1 MFPFLQR
8 LPTEGSEFPLYL
20 SSFYSAVKFWN
31 FYFRKEFGG
40 MGTEIQA
47 NACRTPYYSAMD
59 LDGNSSNC
67 PKSVYQDDQ
76 SVKNGQYHHLPMS
89 EQSTNGYLKYDI
101 EVVRQ
106 TILKHESI
114 FRNQLQ
120 ELHRLYTRQRDL
132 VNEIKSGGLDK
143 DHMKAEKSRSSSHF
157 TPLPPEESKRTQNIP
172 HSSSLHSA
180 VGHLS
185 TSGPSTGQS
194 PLSFTAGKSML
205 ICSSFQGTGSL
216 KNVEPIISN
225 SMFLERTFDLETSV
239 SNSVG
244 NLGNVTCCV
253 NADGSVNADS
263 GFHLSKDFFL
273 NSIDGKRNGGSSLDN
288 LQCRSERNGKGPLTN
303 DSNAGKMKSNGHS
316 SIGGVCLG
324 NSPTSFQ
331 SVLAEPRNDFSTH
344 CPPEEHKSAARRK
357 KTLFGFEIS
366 EGNDDQLGAASNM
379 SNQTIKTDSVNS
391 ELLYASLWTKTCST
405 LGQKV
410 RSLQEDHRI
419 VTSEQSRWV
428 ANSPMQQFAV
438 GNMNDRNNE
447 RANAGLENEKSC
459 LDIFGYPS
467 QLNSKEL
474 DGCFPIGFDSIKMP
488 DQCVESDPVK
498 CFKGSDCTSSKL
510 QDFLKTDSEQSENF
524 QKKAIP
530 QHYPMVVDCQIKQ
543 ESPEGKLPW
552 FLRKPQY
559 SGEQNKER
567 KNSYFM
573 NLDSLKDYSHQ
584 FFNRNKIADDSSQ
597 TLNTKCETSSPM
609 AVADTEGSIIKVSDG
624 TDAKKVLGFP
634 ISNMFCISRD
644 QIFGGSLMKNSSG
657 VGSDSAEKVLKDK
670 AVLINQLETEDFVL
684 QKGLNNYIS
693 GFRHH
698 IDLNL
703 SLDEEEAPLAPS
715 IPPAI
720 VKIATTE
727 IDLEA
732 PAVIDSEADASPKRA
747 DLRRTEVSLG
757 KSEEPF
763 EECVKVAAEAIIA
776 ISLSGKK
783 ILVDDCTCE
792 PLEAASRDSL
802 EWFAGIISAQ
812 YGNNKIM
819 VEEVSGDGAR
829 DEESIP
835 DCMDYFEFMTLKLKD
850 MKDDHYHCKP
860 TVLDNKDVEETGAAI
875 LRKGPRRGQ
884 ARRGRHDFQR
894 DILPG
899 LVTLSRHEVTED
911 LQTFE
916 ELLKAKGCS
925 VESSLSLRNASKN
938 VRGKKR
944 TRCPTISPT
953 KKAAGS
959 TPTEQSICRD
969 LSLEERSLTGW
980 GKKD

>member
-1 MFPFLQR
+1 MHVSHDKMVLVGGPGYQTLIK
-8 LPTEGSEFPLYL
+8 PTTYVWKAIKSQQLVKNVAINDVKLWTFE
-20 SSFYSAVKFWN
+20 AVLEIDNKFN
-31 FYFRKEFGG
+31 KEIRI
-40 MGTEIQA
+40 GTEIQA
-47 NACRTPYYSAMD
+47 NACLTQYYSAMD

-67 PKSVYQDDQ
+67 TKSVYQDDQ
-76 SVKNGQYHHLPMS
+76 SVKNGKYHHLPMS
-89 EQSTNGYLKYDI
+89 EKSTNGYLKYDI

-120 ELHRLYTRQRDL
+120 ELHRLYTRHRDL
-132 VNEIKSGGLDK
+132 MNEIKSGGLHK

-157 TPLPPEESKRTQNIP
+157 SPLPPEEAKRTQNIP
-172 HSSSLHSA
+172 HSSSLHSV

-194 PLSFTAGKSML
+194 PLSFTA
-205 ICSSFQGTGSL
+205 
-216 KNVEPIISN
+216 
-225 SMFLERTFDLETSV
+225 
-239 SNSVG
+239 
-244 NLGNVTCCV
+244 
-253 NADGSVNADS
+253 DS

-273 NSIDGKRNGGSSLDN
+273 NSMDGKGNGGSSLSN

-316 SIGGVCLG
+316 SIGGFCLG
-324 NSPTSFQ
+324 NSPTAFQ

-357 KTLFGFEIS
+357 NTLFGVEIS
-366 EGNDDQLGAASNM
+366 EGNDNQLGAASNM
-379 SNQTIKTDSVNS
+379 SNQNLKTDSVNS
-391 ELLYASLWTKTCST
+391 ESLYASLWTKTCST

-419 VTSEQSRWV
+419 VTSEQSRWI
-428 ANSPMQQFAV
+428 ANSPMQLFAV
-438 GNMNDRNNE
+438 GNVNDRNNE

-459 LDIFGYPS
+459 LDIFRCPS

-474 DGCFPIGFDSIKMP
+474 DGCFSIGFDSIKMP
-488 DQCVESDPVK
+488 DQCAESDPVK

-510 QDFLKTDSEQSENF
+510 QDFLKTDSEQLENF

-584 FFNRNKIADDSSQ
+584 FFNSNKIADDSSQ

-624 TDAKKVLGFP
+624 TDAKKVIGFP
-634 ISNMFCISRD
+634 ISNMCISRD
-644 QIFGGSLMKNSSG
+644 QIFGGSLTKNSSSG

-684 QKGLNNYIS
+684 QKGLSNYIS

-715 IPPAI
+715 LPPAV

-747 DLRRTEVSLG
+747 DIRRTEVSLG
-757 KSEEPF
+757 KSEGPF

-783 ILVDDCTCE
+783 ILVDDGTCE

-802 EWFAGIISAQ
+802 KWFAGIISAQ
-812 YGNNKIM
+812 YGNDKIV
-819 VEEVSGDGAR
+819 VEEISGDGAR

-944 TRCPTISPT
+944 SRCPTISPM

-980 GKKD
+980 GKRTKRLPRQRCPNAHPNRPLIC